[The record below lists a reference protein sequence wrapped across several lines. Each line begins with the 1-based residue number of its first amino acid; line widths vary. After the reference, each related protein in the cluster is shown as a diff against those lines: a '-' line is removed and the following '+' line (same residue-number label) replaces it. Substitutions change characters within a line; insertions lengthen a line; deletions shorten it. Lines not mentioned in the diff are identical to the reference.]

1 MKKILFTTFLLFASL
16 QVLIAQVPSQAE
28 LDKMMKEA
36 NALLKKYGND
46 SIVKKAIKDQQ
57 VTKTTTGYDPDPS
70 SYGNVDNWKFP
81 PKNTSLLASIP
92 KKVFTKTELVG
103 FLTNLYAQVSK
114 NMAPAIV
121 SSVQSISGKYG
132 NDGNRMED
140 AAISGWYGGYKEEAL
155 LLMIKAAVNNPDNGL
170 LLNNCAAMLNMSA
183 SEEKAIPLL
192 RYVLQSYPDDAMLL
206 NNLGQSYAGLGAIDT
221 AMVYLMRCIN
231 ADPEHPE
238 ACNTVGQ
245 IEAEKGNKEKAIE
258 YLEKSIKGAYT
269 KTAALKLRKI
279 KQGAKLT
286 GLIRPRI
293 KLPEYFN
300 LFKYHL
306 PAQCISVDNA
316 IMADA
321 EHDAFRKMITRQA
334 QVFGAKYAELALKG
348 QQKAMDMMKT
358 NGMGRKLKKEEFMA
372 HPFYELCQTMA
383 GQVLSEYQKDV
394 TELNSKDG
402 KQYQA
407 AMGALEAEY
416 RGRLR
421 SLGFFNTEE
430 ERCSAEKELGN
441 SFLPRFA
448 YLTEEWQKKNLHVYR
463 QYFDELIYW
472 HYLALSP
479 SGKDNFNMQFYVFV
493 EQYLVMLGSVAQ
505 TKIILPCDAK
515 KITLTKESNEIKEFE
530 CPLSISIPFIV
541 GSFDL
546 DCDKIAFSAGE
557 GAIFSYEKNFKSKQS
572 TISIGIGA
580 KLEIGKVSVGP
591 VDAKIGVSVGESLF
605 VSFDGDNKVSD
616 AGLKFGG
623 KFSAGAEI
631 KGGKEISPGK
641 SIEVSRE
648 LANREAGAGYTI
660 GINSGINFYTKG
672 LGQ

>member
-1 MKKILFTTFLLFASL
+1 MKKILTTYFLLFVSIH
-16 QVLIAQVPSQAE
+16 VIPAQVPSQAE

-36 NALLKKYGND
+36 NELLKKYGND
-46 SIVKKAIKDQQ
+46 STVKKVIKDQQ
-57 VTKTTTGYDPDPS
+57 GTKTTTAYDPDPS
-70 SYGNVDNWKFP
+70 AYGNVDNWKFP
-81 PKNTSLLASIP
+81 PKNTGLLASIP
-92 KKVFTKTELVG
+92 KKVFTKTELLS
-103 FLTNLYAQVSK
+103 FLNALYTHVSK
-114 NMAPAIV
+114 KMPPAIAL
-121 SSVQSISGKYG
+121 SVQAIAKKYN

-140 AAISGWYGGYKEEAL
+140 AAISGWYGGYKEEGL
-155 LLMIKAAVNNPDNGL
+155 LLMINAAINAPDNGL
-170 LLNNCAAMLNMSA
+170 LLNNCGALLNMSA
-183 SEEKAIPLL
+183 SEEKAIPILK
-192 RYVLQSYPDDAMLL
+192 YVLQSYPDDAMLL
-206 NNLGQSYAGLGAIDT
+206 NNLGQAYAGLGAIDT
-221 AMVYLMRCIN
+221 AMVYLMRCIQ
-231 ADPEHPE
+231 ADPNHPE

-258 YLEKSIKGAYT
+258 YLEKSLKGAYT

-286 GLIRPRI
+286 GLIRPRV

-300 LFKYHL
+300 LFKYRL
-306 PAQCISVDNA
+306 PAQCMSIDNA
-316 IMADA
+316 VLSDG
-321 EHDAFRKMITRQA
+321 EHEAFRKMITKQA
-334 QVFGAKYAELALKG
+334 QAFGAKYAALTLKM
-348 QQKAMDMMKT
+348 QQKAMEIVSA
-358 NGMGRKLKKEEFMA
+358 GGVGRKLRKEEFMA

-394 TELNSKDG
+394 TELNKKDG

-407 AMGALEAEY
+407 AIGALDAEY

-421 SLGFFNTEE
+421 SLGPSNTEA
-430 ERCSAEKELGN
+430 ERCAAENELAN
-441 SFLPRFA
+441 SYLPKFA

-472 HYLALSP
+472 HYLALYP
-479 SGKDNFNMQFYVFV
+479 SGKDNFNIQFYAFV
-493 EQYLVMLGSVAQ
+493 EQYLAMIGSVAQ

-515 KITLTKESNEIKEFE
+515 KITLNQESNEIKEFE

-546 DCDKIAFSAGE
+546 DCDKISFSAGE
-557 GAIFSYEKNFKSKQS
+557 GAIFSYEKNFKTKQS

-591 VDAKIGVSVGESLF
+591 VEAKLGLSAGESLF
-605 VSFDGDNKVSD
+605 ITFDGDNKVAD

-631 KGGKEISPGK
+631 KGSKEISPGK
-641 SIEVSRE
+641 SIEVTRE
-648 LANREAGAGYTI
+648 LANREVGAGYTI